1 MDLTKYRKLPQVLP
15 YKAPYHPGPRDSP
28 SLADSGGLFQRRL
41 EAVGADDG
49 VYRRDECTST
59 GRGPPSGLSSTGN
72 CDKEPCKEN
81 LRIFGRP
88 FEAVR
93 PDYRVSRRD
102 KWISTGLPGT
112 QLPGLCRRRAA
123 PATPPFFCFLIFD
136 VEKLR
141 VCGRFGGFL

>member
-1 MDLTKYRKLPQVLP
+1 MAQYCGPCFLAGLAHGVPAVAQYRFRPCHPNGPSEACSRDARGRRRKRTPGGSVVL
-15 YKAPYHPGPRDSP
+15 
-28 SLADSGGLFQRRL
+28 
-41 EAVGADDG
+41 
-49 VYRRDECTST
+49 
-59 GRGPPSGLSSTGN
+59 RGPPSGLSSTGN

-102 KWISTGLPGT
+102 EWISTGLPGT

-136 VEKLR
+136 VEKLM